1 MRFQGKNIMVTGA
14 AGGIGRAT
22 AIEFAR
28 EGAAVLVV
36 DIDQMGA
43 EATAS
48 AVRELGATAHA
59 RRLDVSDEAAVA
71 ALFDELEQFFHPL
84 DVLANC
90 AGIADDG
97 KPIVE
102 SELATLRR
110 VLATNVEGLYLCMRA
125 AIRIMKAQ
133 GHGAIVNVASQMAHE
148 AMPNVSAYAASK
160 HAAWSL
166 TKTAAL
172 EVARDDIQ
180 INAISPGL
188 VATEMTERFF
198 SDKPAEL
205 AALLA
210 TIPTGRLLRPQEVA
224 RNILFLASPDAA
236 QFLGQSLRLDAGGA
250 DVKPSTLW
258 TYPERTAA
266 GAA

>member
-1 MRFQGKNIMVTGA
+1 MRFQGKNVMVTGGA
-14 AGGIGRAT
+14 SGIGRAT

-28 EGAAVLVV
+28 EGAAVLIADV
-36 DIDQMGA
+36 DEQGA
-43 EATAS
+43 GTTAA
-48 AVRELGATAHA
+48 AVRELGGTAHV
-59 RRLDVSDEAAVA
+59 RQLDISDEAAVT
-71 ALFDELEQFFHPL
+71 ALFAELGRLFAPL
-84 DVLANC
+84 DILANC

-97 KPIVE
+97 KPIAE

-110 VLATNVEGLYLCMRA
+110 VMATNVEGLYLCMRA
-125 AIRIMKAQ
+125 AIRTMKAQ
-133 GHGAIVNVASQMAHE
+133 GHGTIVNVASQMAHE

-172 EVARDDIQ
+172 EVARDNIQ

-188 VATEMTERFF
+188 VATEMMERFF

-205 AALLA
+205 AALLD
-210 TIPTGRLLRPQEVA
+210 TIPTGRMLRPEEVA

-258 TYPERTAA
+258 TYPERATTGDA
-266 GAA
+266 